1 MIHYFSNTSP
11 SRVKVI
17 TNKMTTKNTPLPNLI
32 IIIIIIII
40 ITTKTT
46 TTTTI
51 NTEKTLI
58 LITNTND

>member
-32 IIIIIIII
+32 IIIIII
-40 ITTKTT
+40 TT